1 MTLADYIDTLRK
13 TRTYQ
18 AGLISFQEY
27 SFETRMLGLGRVLP
41 HIPHADEDRHIVVM
55 EIRGNIPNILTVL
68 KDPNHSIQT
77 TTKDVD
83 KLLFVFIEMRPH
95 TLVVESPA
103 NGYRLGD
110 GHRIDAKFTVT
121 YQIRD
126 AKVFWSGNRDQ
137 LSEFETV
144 ITDAAKNFFLDRSSN
159 SLIGSPADFK
169 QALEG
174 HILKTEISVIKNE
187 LETSIRTCSVAGI
200 ELNRVMADVYIG
212 DSLHDHLR
220 RIHERLY
227 GEGGLAERLKIDQII
242 DSDVTFAPYKLR
254 TVIGALDMRLLE
266 NFYAMKWSDAM
277 RKVTEKVAEKKQEY
291 MTSVEQKELDR
302 MVELKDRAER
312 LGLEDE
318 DVLDLKSKLAKRLL
332 SMAES
337 DSSTH
342 GLSDS
347 EYLKAIIPLSPEL
360 MLESDSKKPK
370 SIGEGT
376 DT

>member
-1 MTLADYIDTLRK
+1 
-13 TRTYQ
+13 
-18 AGLISFQEY
+18 
-27 SFETRMLGLGRVLP
+27 
-41 HIPHADEDRHIVVM
+41 
-55 EIRGNIPNILTVL
+55 
-68 KDPNHSIQT
+68 
-77 TTKDVD
+77 
-83 KLLFVFIEMRPH
+83 
-95 TLVVESPA
+95 
-103 NGYRLGD
+103 
-110 GHRIDAKFTVT
+110 
-121 YQIRD
+121 
-126 AKVFWSGNRDQ
+126 
-137 LSEFETV
+137 
-144 ITDAAKNFFLDRSSN
+144 
-159 SLIGSPADFK
+159 
-169 QALEG
+169 
-174 HILKTEISVIKNE
+174 
-187 LETSIRTCSVAGI
+187 
-200 ELNRVMADVYIG
+200 MADVYIG